1 MYLYGLER
9 TMPKLILFR
18 HGKSDWTG
26 DEDDAL
32 RPLAPRGVRAAQQ
45 MGEFLTRV
53 EQVPDAIITSPAE
66 RAFQTVR
73 LATEAGGWKCP
84 TRVADALYGGSAR
97 ELIAEV
103 RREPMSVELL
113 LAVGHEPTW
122 SDSVSELIGGGDVS
136 MPTAA
141 MACIDL
147 GDTGWHEVVPARGTL
162 LWLLPPRLVAHF

>member
-1 MYLYGLER
+1 MYLYGRER
-9 TMPKLILFR
+9 AMPKLILLR

-45 MGEFLTRV
+45 MGEFLTRI
-53 EQVPDAIITSPAE
+53 EHVPDAIITSPAE

-73 LATEAGGWKCP
+73 LAMDAGRWSCP
-84 TRVADALYGGSAR
+84 VREADALYGGRAGD
-97 ELIAEV
+97 LIAEL
-103 RREPMSVELL
+103 RREPPSVRLL

-122 SDSVSELIGGGDVS
+122 SASVAELIGGGNVS

-162 LWLLPPRLVAHF
+162 LWLLPPRLVANF

>member
-1 MYLYGLER
+1 MYLYGLEQ
-9 TMPKLILFR
+9 MPKLILFR

-26 DEDDAL
+26 DENDAL

-45 MGEFLTRV
+45 MGEFLTRT

-73 LATEAGGWKCP
+73 LAMDSGKWSCSVRE
-84 TRVADALYGGSAR
+84 ADALYGGSASD
-97 ELIAEV
+97 LIAEL
-103 RREPMSVELL
+103 RREGPSVRLL

-122 SDSVSELIGGGDVS
+122 SESVAELIGGGGVS

-147 GDTGWHEVVPARGTL
+147 GDIGWHEVAPARGTL
-162 LWLLPPRLVAHF
+162 LWLLPPRLVANL